1 MDRRQMLIRAADA
14 LAAWNRGDPEGIAV
28 NVAEDV
34 IWRDVALGMPLHGRE
49 ALKAAAQAYMT
60 AFPDLRIEETS
71 STVAP
76 PRLVQE
82 LTISGTHRGEFLGVP
97 PTGRFTQNYAAVV
110 TTFDDDGMMIEGA
123 LYWNALALL
132 QQLGVIPPPD
142 QMATANAISPSSPAA
157 SAAAR
162 SLLAEQ
168 LGGATTRR
176 RSPAAT

>member
-1 MDRRQMLIRAADA
+1 MDRRRMLARAADA
-14 LAAWNRGDPEGIAV
+14 LAAWNRGDPEGLAV

-34 IWRDVALGMPLHGRE
+34 IWRDVAFGMPLHGRE

-110 TTFDDDGMMIEGA
+110 TTFDEDGMMIEGA
-123 LYWNALALL
+123 LYWNSLMLL
-132 QQLGVIPPPD
+132 QQLGLAPPLE
-142 QMATANAISPSSPAA
+142 TAAV
-157 SAAAR
+157 
-162 SLLAEQ
+162 
-168 LGGATTRR
+168 
-176 RSPAAT
+176 